1 MKAFDYSEETIIDGC
16 LSEDR
21 KFQKLFYE
29 RFYGAMMTVCLRYA
43 TDREEARDILH
54 EGFIKL
60 FTNLPKFQRG
70 TNLGGW
76 VRRIMVNTAIDC
88 YRKTA
93 KIPPSMEINTALHES
108 DTSTDILS
116 NISADEILKL
126 VQTLSPAYRTVFNMY
141 VIDGYSH
148 KEIGEML
155 GVSEGTS
162 KSNLAKARFKLQK
175 MVLDLYQV
183 KKYEL

>member
-1 MKAFDYSEETIIDGC
+1 MKAFDQTEDSLIDGC
-16 LSEDR
+16 LTADR
-21 KFQKLFYE
+21 KCQKLFYE

-43 TDREEARDILH
+43 SDREEARDILH
-54 EGFIKL
+54 EGFIKV
-60 FTNLPKFQRG
+60 FSNLVKFKRG

-93 KIPPSMEINTALHES
+93 KIPESVEINTAIHES
-108 DTSTDILS
+108 DSTDLIS
-116 NISADEILKL
+116 SMSADEILKL
-126 VQTLSPAYRTVFNMY
+126 VQTLSPAYRTVFNLY

-148 KEIGEML
+148 REIGEML

-175 MVLDLYQV
+175 MVLNLYQI
-183 KKYEL
+183 KKYEV